1 VRARHVVGIGCRAAA
16 AQVTRGRPS
25 WALVHNLGQTL
36 NHLSFCLR
44 GDDSVKLATL
54 PADDGASLE
63 KAPAGDVKAW
73 LAELTAELAREV
85 LATSYYTA
93 KGRISRWEEG

>member
-1 VRARHVVGIGCRAAA
+1 
-16 AQVTRGRPS
+16 
-25 WALVHNLGQTL
+25 
-36 NHLSFCLR
+36 
-44 GDDSVKLATL
+44 
-54 PADDGASLE
+54 
-63 KAPAGDVKAW
+63 VKAW